1 MSQDSIVIFRNI
13 IEALAVL
20 PAETYKKVSQMVYA
34 YAFDG
39 EKPTDETDHITL
51 ALFLSLKPQIDF
63 NVKRYESY
71 VERGKKG
78 GAPKGNSNAKK
89 DKGNE
94 EKQPKT
100 TKNKVKQAETSK
112 NNLQQLEEDTEQDET
127 SKNDLI
133 SISVSNNTDVVD
145 VVDVDNAHTRETK
158 EQDGSEEEQQEEEAE
173 TEDYNA
179 FLTEFFKETNR
190 SNIEVICMQLH
201 TTPEA
206 LRKEAEEVVAEW
218 RLTKARH
225 QDYSDKARHLVNQL
239 RVKYNVK
246 QKEDGRKQKQ
256 QTTGTAA
263 AKGEYSGVCETP
275 KKKKHLRSTI

>member
-1 MSQDSIVIFRNI
+1 MSQESIVMFRNI

-34 YAFDG
+34 YAFDR
-39 EKPTDETDHITL
+39 EEPADEADPIIL
-51 ALFLSLKPQIDF
+51 ALFLSFKPQIDF

-89 DKGNE
+89 GKDSE

-100 TKNKVKQAETSK
+100 TKNKVKQVGISK
-112 NNLQQLEEDTEQDET
+112 DNVEQLDEDTKQSET

-133 SISVSNNTDVVD
+133 STSISDNNT
-145 VVDVDNAHTRETK
+145 VVDVDNAHTRES
-158 EQDGSEEEQQEEEAE
+158 EDGAQEEESEA
-173 TEDYNA
+173 EDYEA
-179 FLTEFFKETNR
+179 FLNEFFKETNR

-201 TTPEA
+201 TTPES

-239 RVKYNVK
+239 RVRYNLK
-246 QKEDGRKQKQ
+246 LKEDGRKQKQ
-256 QTTGTAA
+256 PADTAA

>member
-1 MSQDSIVIFRNI
+1 MFRNI

-34 YAFDG
+34 YAFDR
-39 EKPTDETDHITL
+39 EEPADEADPIIL
-51 ALFLSLKPQIDF
+51 ALFLSFKPQIDF

-89 DKGNE
+89 GKDSE

-100 TKNKVKQAETSK
+100 TKNKVKQVG
-112 NNLQQLEEDTEQDET
+112 T

-133 SISVSNNTDVVD
+133 YISISDNNT
-145 VVDVDNAHTRETK
+145 VVDVDNAHTRES
-158 EQDGSEEEQQEEEAE
+158 EDGAQEEESEA
-173 TEDYNA
+173 EDYEA
-179 FLTEFFKETNR
+179 FLNEFFKETNR

-239 RVKYNVK
+239 RVRYNLK
-246 QKEDGRKQKQ
+246 LKEDGRKQKQ
-256 QTTGTAA
+256 PADTAA
-263 AKGEYSGVCETP
+263 AKDRFNGVCETP

>member
-1 MSQDSIVIFRNI
+1 MFRNI

-34 YAFDG
+34 YAFDR
-39 EKPTDETDHITL
+39 EEPADEADPIIL
-51 ALFLSLKPQIDF
+51 ALFLSFKPQIDF

-89 DKGNE
+89 GKDSE

-100 TKNKVKQAETSK
+100 TKNKVKQIGTSK
-112 NNLQQLEEDTEQDET
+112 DNLEQLDEDTKQ
-127 SKNDLI
+127 S
-133 SISVSNNTDVVD
+133 
-145 VVDVDNAHTRETK
+145 
-158 EQDGSEEEQQEEEAE
+158 E
-173 TEDYNA
+173 TEDYEA
-179 FLTEFFKETNR
+179 FLNEFFKETNR

-218 RLTKARH
+218 RLTKTRH

-239 RVKYNVK
+239 RVRYNLK
-246 QKEDGRKQKQ
+246 LKEDGRKQKQ
-256 QTTGTAA
+256 PADTAA
-263 AKGEYSGVCETP
+263 AKDRFNGVCETP

>member
-1 MSQDSIVIFRNI
+1 MSQDSIVMFRNI

-39 EKPTDETDHITL
+39 EEPADEADPIIL
-51 ALFLSLKPQIDF
+51 ALFLSFKPQIDF

-71 VERGKKG
+71 VEQVG
-78 GAPKGNSNAKK
+78 
-89 DKGNE
+89 
-94 EKQPKT
+94 
-100 TKNKVKQAETSK
+100 TSK
-112 NNLQQLEEDTEQDET
+112 DNLEQLDEDTKQSET

-133 SISVSNNTDVVD
+133 SISISDKNT
-145 VVDVDNAHTRETK
+145 VVDVDNAHTRES
-158 EQDGSEEEQQEEEAE
+158 EDGAQEEESE
-173 TEDYNA
+173 VEDYEA
-179 FLTEFFKETNR
+179 FLNEFFKETNR

-239 RVKYNVK
+239 RVRYNLK
-246 QKEDGRKQKQ
+246 LKEDGRKQKQ
-256 QTTGTAA
+256 PADTAA
-263 AKGEYSGVCETP
+263 AKDRFNGVCETP

>member
-1 MSQDSIVIFRNI
+1 
-13 IEALAVL
+13 
-20 PAETYKKVSQMVYA
+20 MVYA

-39 EKPTDETDHITL
+39 EKPTDETDPITL
-51 ALFLSLKPQIDF
+51 ALFLSFKPQIDF

-100 TKNKVKQAETSK
+100 TKNKVKQVGTSK
-112 NNLQQLEEDTEQDET
+112 DNLEQLDEDTEQSET

-133 SISVSNNTDVVD
+133 SISISDNNT
-145 VVDVDNAHTRETK
+145 VVDVDNAHTRESK

-190 SNIEVICMQLH
+190 SNLEVICMQLK

-206 LRKEAEEVVAEW
+206 LRKEAEEIVAEW
-218 RLTKARH
+218 RMTKVRH
-225 QDYSDKARHLVNQL
+225 EDYSDKARHLVNQL
-239 RVKYNVK
+239 RVRYNLK
-246 QKEDGRKQKQ
+246 LKEDGRKQKQ
-256 QTTGTAA
+256 PTDTAA
-263 AKGEYSGVCETP
+263 AKDRLNGVCETP
-275 KKKKHLRSTI
+275 TKKRHLRSTI

>member
-20 PAETYKKVSQMVYA
+20 PAETYKKVSLMVYA

-51 ALFLSLKPQIDF
+51 ALFLSFKPQIDF

-145 VVDVDNAHTRETK
+145 VDNAHTRESK

>member
-1 MSQDSIVIFRNI
+1 MNQDSIVMFRNI

-39 EKPTDETDHITL
+39 EEPADEADPIVL
-51 ALFLSLKPQIDF
+51 ALFLSFKPQIDF

-89 DKGNE
+89 GKDSE

-100 TKNKVKQAETSK
+100 TKNKVKQVGTSK
-112 NNLQQLEEDTEQDET
+112 DNLEQLEEDTEQSET

-133 SISVSNNTDVVD
+133 SISISDNNTV
-145 VVDVDNAHTRETK
+145 VDNAHTRES
-158 EQDGSEEEQQEEEAE
+158 EDGAQEEESEAG
-173 TEDYNA
+173 DYEA
-179 FLTEFFKETNR
+179 FLNEFFKETNR

-225 QDYSDKARHLVNQL
+225 QDYSDTARHLVNQL
-239 RVKYNVK
+239 RVRYNVK

-256 QTTGTAA
+256 PATGTAT
-263 AKGEYSGVCETP
+263 AKDRFNGVCETP
-275 KKKKHLRSTI
+275 TKKKHLRSTI

>member
-1 MSQDSIVIFRNI
+1 MFRNI

-34 YAFDG
+34 YAFDR
-39 EKPTDETDHITL
+39 EEPADEADPIIL
-51 ALFLSLKPQIDF
+51 ALFLSFKPQIDF
-63 NVKRYESY
+63 NVKRYKSY

-89 DKGNE
+89 GKDSE

-100 TKNKVKQAETSK
+100 TKNKVKQVGTSK
-112 NNLQQLEEDTEQDET
+112 DN
-127 SKNDLI
+127 LI
-133 SISVSNNTDVVD
+133 SISISDNNT
-145 VVDVDNAHTRETK
+145 VVDVDNAHTRES
-158 EQDGSEEEQQEEEAE
+158 EDGAQEEESEA
-173 TEDYNA
+173 EDYEA
-179 FLTEFFKETNR
+179 FLNEFFKETNR

-239 RVKYNVK
+239 RVRYNLK
-246 QKEDGRKQKQ
+246 LKEDGRKQKQ
-256 QTTGTAA
+256 PADTAA
-263 AKGEYSGVCETP
+263 AKDRFNGVCETP